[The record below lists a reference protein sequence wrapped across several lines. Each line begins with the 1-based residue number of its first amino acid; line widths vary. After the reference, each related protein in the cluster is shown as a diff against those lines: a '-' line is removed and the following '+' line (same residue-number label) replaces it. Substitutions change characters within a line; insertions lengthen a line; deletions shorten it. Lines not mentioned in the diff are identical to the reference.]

1 VHPSSGTAAML
12 EMTRSLGQLLARG
25 IRPKRTLV
33 ICSWDGEEYALTG
46 STEWG
51 EQYADELKQKA
62 VAYLNVDEAT
72 SGNNFEGDAVG
83 SLAPLLVE
91 VSRALPAPSG
101 KSLYEEWKINRK
113 TELNLT
119 QPVPDAE
126 LANTRIGSGSDHT
139 VFLNFLGIPTVGLTF
154 TGPYGVYH
162 SMYDD
167 FFWMNHFGDPG
178 YRYHTLMAQLWGV
191 LALRLANADVL
202 PYDFDSYGENIHQF
216 VVDLNLASHVSGHV
230 DLVTLQ
236 QRVTEF
242 QGAGRELNLAVAQAI
257 SSGRL
262 DAAAAALVN
271 QQLMQVERNWCN
283 PAGIP
288 GRPWFKHSL
297 YAARYTYAH
306 LELPGLT
313 EAAEAGN
320 WKVAEEQAK
329 ILEDEL
335 AKNTELLNQ
344 ARGMLDHSAAAAQ

>member
-1 VHPSSGTAAML
+1 
-12 EMTRSLGQLLARG
+12 
-25 IRPKRTLV
+25 
-33 ICSWDGEEYALTG
+33 
-46 STEWG
+46 
-51 EQYADELKQKA
+51 
-62 VAYLNVDEAT
+62 
-72 SGNNFEGDAVG
+72 
-83 SLAPLLVE
+83 
-91 VSRALPAPSG
+91 
-101 KSLYEEWKINRK
+101 
-113 TELNLT
+113 
-119 QPVPDAE
+119 
-126 LANTRIGSGSDHT
+126 
-139 VFLNFLGIPTVGLTF
+139 
-154 TGPYGVYH
+154 
-162 SMYDD
+162 
-167 FFWMNHFGDPG
+167 
-178 YRYHTLMAQLWGV
+178 
-191 LALRLANADVL
+191 LANADVL
-202 PYDFDSYGENIHQF
+202 PYDFDSYGENIRQF

-230 DLVTLQ
+230 DLVALQ

-242 QGAGRELNLAVAQAI
+242 QEAGRELNLAVGQAI

-262 DAAAAALVN
+262 DAAAAAQVN

-335 AKNTELLNQ
+335 TKNTELLNH